1 MNRSLLSRELDHQL
15 KLYAAKGGKT
25 SRRSTV
31 RRARRFIAFC
41 QRPAEQIGR
50 RQVYEFFEQHQL
62 SPTTQRDYY
71 YAIALLWRLL
81 GRSGEP
87 PRPRD

>member
-1 MNRSLLSRELDHQL
+1 MNRSLLSRELDHKL

-25 SRRSTV
+25 SRRATV
-31 RRARRFIAFC
+31 RRVRHFIDAC

-50 RQVYEFFEQHQL
+50 RQVYEFFEQQRF

>member
-1 MNRSLLSRELDHQL
+1 MRQPLIRRDLDHRL
-15 KLYAAKGGKT
+15 TLYAAKGGKT
-25 SRRSTV
+25 SRRRTV
-31 RRARRFIAFC
+31 RRVRRFIAFC

-50 RQVYEFFEQHQL
+50 RQVYAFFEQHRF